1 MNSIEEINGLIM
13 AVLLFRITKKHI
25 LRITLIIFN

>member
-13 AVLLFRITKKHI
+13 AVLLFIITKKAY
-25 LRITLIIFN
+25 TQNNTDYF